1 MFSTQCCTKWWSSF
15 GSSGIDVMALQLPA
29 SFEVEP
35 LGSTHSLRR
44 SSSVATAVAMLG
56 GQDPFQSFQGS
67 DQGRPASWQSVFLLI
82 LAFVLIASMSGGL
95 IFGSAPFQAALVDY
109 GYSMEEAKHI
119 WGLAFQVF
127 VVGTA
132 MVSPLLDYIAPRW
145 FASFGLALEC
155 FGHHL
160 LAGIAAYP
168 LQEGRYI
175 LAAGLGI
182 VGVGGNMLMLSS
194 IQFSGLF
201 VNSCTITAMM
211 SGTYQ
216 LAGFIFSLLDASFMN
231 FEVFFHMYEIISLVG
246 MGLAF
251 ICYPNEP
258 YTSSLQPAGCT
269 WPTMPCR
276 PCGGAPSSCK
286 DSWAPLQLSR
296 TWFFLLSFSLGATCG
311 AWCSA
316 TFLQTVTRKAQA
328 AGELPSAVDAFVVW
342 MPFVSN
348 ATFVFSPCIG
358 MLIDLQGFVPAVQ
371 ILLAMVLSAVLSL
384 WLLPFNLQWWTL
396 LSLNCLQA
404 VTYSLQFT
412 YTARRYRGE
421 QFGIIMGFT
430 TVIQSVVNIGGLYL
444 LTAPAGLAAAA
455 FIVPTC
461 FTCLMWCLK
470 ERRDISRL
478 LPGHAVVG

>member
-1 MFSTQCCTKWWSSF
+1 
-15 GSSGIDVMALQLPA
+15 MATLQAPA
-29 SFEVEP
+29 SFEVESP
-35 LGSTHSLRR
+35 LGSTDSLRR
-44 SSSVATAVAMLG
+44 NSSLASAVAMLG
-56 GQDPFQSFQGS
+56 GQDPFQSFQGN
-67 DQGRPASWQSVFLLI
+67 DHGRPANWQSVFLLI

-109 GYSMEEAKHI
+109 GYSVEEAKDI
-119 WGLAFQVF
+119 WGLGFEVF

-132 MVSPLLDYIAPRW
+132 MVSPLLDHTGPRW

-168 LQEGRYI
+168 LKRGRYF
-175 LAAGLGI
+175 LAAGCGM

-211 SGTYQ
+211 SGAYQ
-216 LAGFIFSLLDASFMN
+216 LAGFIFSLLNASFIS
-231 FEVFFHMYEIISLVG
+231 FEVFFHIYEVITLVG

-258 YTSSLQPAGCT
+258 YTSSPQPARCT

-276 PCGGAPSSCK
+276 PCGASAPSSCK
-286 DSWAPLQLSR
+286 DSLAPLQLSR

-311 AWCSA
+311 AWCSG
-316 TFLQTVTRKAQA
+316 TFLQTVTWKAQA
-328 AGELPSAVDAFVVW
+328 AGRPPSAIEAFVVW

-358 MLIDLQGFVPAVQ
+358 MLIDLQGFIPAVQ
-371 ILLAMVLSAVLSL
+371 ILFATVLSSVLSL
-384 WLLPFNLQWWTL
+384 WLLPFNFQWWTL

-412 YTARRYRGE
+412 YTARRYRVE

-430 TVIQSVVNIGGLYL
+430 TVTQSVVNMAGLYL

-455 FIVPTC
+455 FILPTC
-461 FTCLMWCLK
+461 FTCQMWCWK
-470 ERRDISRL
+470 ERRAIRGHSD
-478 LPGHAVVG
+478 PG